1 MTLYDYEQSKALAQ
15 ADVPFY
21 ALIMAAMRGADSLN
35 AAKLKACWPDVWDEF
50 EARYWAPGGQLAGD
64 GGEGIVID
72 QLSERSFDDII
83 AGHEAELRR
92 AAEAL
97 NPVVERPHPADWEPA
112 PDAHLEADYED
123 RNGGEVDG

>member
-50 EARYWAPGGQLAGD
+50 EARYWAPGGQLPAD
-64 GGEGIVID
+64 AEEHVVIEV
-72 QLSERSFDDII
+72 LTPRSLEDII

-97 NPVVERPHPADWEPA
+97 NPVVERPHPA
-112 PDAHLEADYED
+112 HLEADYED